1 MARLSDM
8 PDWMRDHFLAMRDK
22 APRFPGTAWAN
33 GPALNRRRVAI
44 VSTAGLHQAG
54 DRPFTGG
61 AGSTE
66 YRVIPADATAAELVM
81 SHRSVNFDRTGFR
94 GDANLVFPIDRLKE
108 LAADGEIGSV
118 AQYHY
123 SFMGAVVPATRFEAS
138 ARAVAGLLK
147 RDGVDA
153 AILTPV

>member
-1 MARLSDM
+1 MARLSDL
-8 PDWMRDHFLAMRDK
+8 PDWFREHLLKMRDNM
-22 APRFPGTAWAN
+22 PRFEPTACVD
-33 GPALNRRRVAI
+33 GPPLSRRRVAI
-44 VSTAGLHQAG
+44 VSTAGLHRPE

-66 YRVIPADATAAELVM
+66 YRVIPSDAPTEKLSM

-94 GDANLVFPIDRLKE
+94 RDVNLVFPLDRLKE
-108 LAADGEIGSV
+108 MAAEGEIGSV

-123 SFMGAVVPATRFEAS
+123 SFMGAVTPASRFEATGREV
-138 ARAVAGLLK
+138 ARLLAQDK
-147 RDGVDA
+147 VDA